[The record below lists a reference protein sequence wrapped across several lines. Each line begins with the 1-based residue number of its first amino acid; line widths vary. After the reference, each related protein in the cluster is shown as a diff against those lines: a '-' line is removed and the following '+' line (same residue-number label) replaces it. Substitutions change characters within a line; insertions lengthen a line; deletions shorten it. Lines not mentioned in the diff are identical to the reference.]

1 MCTHCGLSRQC
12 GRNGNGCWGDT
23 VAWGVMILCEMK
35 RFFFVSLSCVG
46 LVSGVSLLGESG
58 GVSLAS
64 EKVEKASEKGDK
76 PEKGEKTKKGGKVTD
91 LEGMRK
97 WLRGLT
103 EEQRARVFE
112 NLQKWSEMSVDQQQA
127 LRSREEV
134 FRKKVQ
140 EEIAQACE
148 GLALSG
154 EDQKMFARRYMEERK
169 GVEAAIRKDMEERR
183 KAELQ
188 GLKSKLQSEFRGRV
202 QN

>member
-1 MCTHCGLSRQC
+1 
-12 GRNGNGCWGDT
+12 
-23 VAWGVMILCEMK
+23 MK
-35 RFFFVSLSCVG
+35 RLFFVSLLCGSLLSG
-46 LVSGVSLLGESG
+46 ASGVGESG
-58 GVSLAS
+58 TAALVS
-64 EKVEKASEKGDK
+64 EKVEKPSEKGAEKGDK
-76 PEKGEKTKKGGKVTD
+76 PEKGEKGEKTKKAGKVTD

-127 LRSREEV
+127 LRNREEV

-148 GLALSG
+148 GLALSP